1 MKVILIVVKIF
12 VIAALLI
19 ISNQSLAI
27 SDSSNRQHFV
37 DEYSVWISHL
47 VERYSAPFQI
57 DAIDE
62 RTMPAH
68 F

>member
-47 VERYSAPFQI
+47 VENSLSIVSYVVKNEWLPETR
-57 DAIDE
+57 
-62 RTMPAH
+62 
-68 F
+68 